1 MPECRNASGGLMRKL
16 SVRRALLGAVFAVA
30 GLVCVAV
37 PARADADS
45 SPSDP
50 AATSGTAASVSV
62 KASTGSER
70 WARVRWPLAGVLASA
85 VVLVLARQIPLL
97 AALGQRAP
105 ARRQG
110 PVAANLDAPQV
121 ALADDRLAARAWERD
136 WPVVGT
142 AD

>member
-1 MPECRNASGGLMRKL
+1 MPGCRSASGGLMRRL
-16 SVRRALLGAVFAVA
+16 SLRHALLGAVLAVA

-37 PARADADS
+37 PALADADS

-50 AATSGTAASVSV
+50 AARSGTAASVSI
-62 KASTGSER
+62 KASTGSEG

-85 VVLVLARQIPLL
+85 VVLVVARQVPLL

-105 ARRQG
+105 ARRQN
-110 PVAANLDAPQV
+110 PVPVNPHAPQV
-121 ALADDRLAARAWERD
+121 ELADNRLPARAWERD
-136 WPVVGT
+136 WSVAST